1 MKRLR
6 LLIACAVVVI
16 GVTIPLTASAVP
28 PGAGAATAT
37 YEYTQNMHPL
47 GYSARQVPLDNTV
60 AGQGSF
66 NSDLAFW
73 GKTAVQ
79 GTYAGFRLVDVSA
92 PSNPKEIVNWEQCE
106 SRNNSNGNQG
116 DVIIWGDLL
125 IRSWNSGTPAP
136 HYPAGH
142 PLAGQTIPVTDPAR
156 FTTPGRVLRRL
167 ADVPRAG
174 GATAARA
181 RPGGRAH
188 HRHQRSDES

>member
-1 MKRLR
+1 
-6 LLIACAVVVI
+6 
-16 GVTIPLTASAVP
+16 
-28 PGAGAATAT
+28 
-37 YEYTQNMHPL
+37 MHPL

-156 FTTPGRVLRRL
+156 FTTPGAFCGDWPMFRE
-167 ADVPRAG
+167 P
-174 GATAARA
+174 ATPPLARA